1 MKTVNKL
8 LALLL
13 ALGMLFALAA
23 CGGGTTQPATPAT
36 PADPGTTQ
44 PATPATPAAPA
55 AAGEIVINFPSIWVG
70 TDSKAA
76 YMSELIDKFNA
87 ENAGS
92 IKVVVEEQTDYQ
104 AYRDKIRTTI
114 TTGSAPDLCIL
125 DTTFDIKAYAESG
138 KFMDLT
144 PYLQQGW
151 GNDFADGT
159 FDAWSVD
166 GKTYILPFESAVF
179 TPIYNK
185 TILAAAGWDH
195 FPATYDEFFKMA
207 DDVKAA
213 GYNVMGQ
220 MAGDNA
226 WSSMLWYS
234 LIVEAIGG
242 KDVYANGLSDPAFV
256 EAAGVLK
263 KMYGYTFDGAVSAT
277 AGDVNGHFIGR
288 DTAIYLNGP
297 WWIANFYK
305 EDNAVN
311 GTLLADECEVAV
323 NPAYTGGKGAGGLVT
338 TVQGF
343 LAAAKQDDPNK
354 EAAVIKFLQYVTDP
368 QHVSELALSSGAMFF
383 VKYTPSPD
391 TSVISQKVTEVAN
404 NASFTILH
412 VNGAF
417 PTAFS
422 TEFPAAVSA
431 LVLGQID
438 EQGFVDMLQTAI
450 DNAA

>member
-1 MKTVNKL
+1 MKK
-8 LALLL
+8 
-13 ALGMLFALAA
+13 LFALVLSVALCLSLVA
-23 CGGGTTQPATPAT
+23 FAVPAS
-36 PADPGTTQ
+36 AD
-44 PATPATPAAPA
+44 
-55 AAGEIVINFPSIWVG
+55 GEIVINFPSIWVG
-70 TDSKAA
+70 TDSKAP
-76 YMSELIDKFNA
+76 YMAEMIEAFNA

-92 IKVVVEEQTDYQ
+92 IKVVVEEQPDYQ

-125 DTTFDIKAYAESG
+125 DTTFDIKAFAESG

-144 PYLQQGW
+144 PYLDEGW
-151 GNDFADGT
+151 GANFTDGA

-166 GKTYILPFESAVF
+166 GKVSILPFEAAVF
-179 TPIYNK
+179 TPIYNVE
-185 TILAAAGWDH
+185 ILKAAGWDH
-195 FPATYDEFFKMA
+195 FPATYTEFFQMA
-207 DDVKAA
+207 EDVKAA

-226 WSSMLWYS
+226 WTSMLWYS
-234 LIVEAIGG
+234 LLAEAIGG
-242 KDVYANGLSDPAFV
+242 KDVYADGLSNPAFV
-256 EAAGVLK
+256 EAAKVLK
-263 KMYGYTFDGAVSAT
+263 EMYNYTFDGAVSA
-277 AGDVNGHFIGR
+277 AASDVNGHFLAR

-305 EDNAVN
+305 EDNAVD
-311 GTLLADECEVAV
+311 GVLLADVCEVAT
-323 NPAYTGGKGAGGLVT
+323 NPSYEGGKGEGGLVT

-343 LAAAKQDDPNK
+343 LAAAKQDDPAK
-354 EAAVIKFLQYVTDP
+354 EAAVVKFLQYI
-368 QHVSELALSSGAMFF
+368 SEPERVAQWALSSGAMFF

-404 NASFTILH
+404 NAAYTILH

-431 LVLGQID
+431 LVLGEVD
-438 EQGFVDMLQTAI
+438 EQGFVDQLQLAI
-450 DNAA
+450 DMA